1 MTQVCVYKILKL
13 KMQKCPFWS
22 EIVRKLKIVGL
33 LSIWVHNI
41 AKSHYSIAQIKIHC
55 YILQERKV
63 TRTLVLLSKLPLAQV
78 TLCYFWF
85 YKRHFWRELLAL
97 PLLFKSNAYVST
109 TFKSVTS
116 SNCTLIFWF
125 LQMLLLK
132 RAASSSDTSQK

>member
-1 MTQVCVYKILKL
+1 MYFFVRVDTSMCIWILRL
-13 KMQKCPFWS
+13 KMQKCSFWS

-41 AKSHYSIAQIKIHC
+41 AKSHYSIAPIKIHC
-55 YILQERKV
+55 LILQERKV
-63 TRTLVLLSKLPLAQV
+63 TRTLVLLSKVSLAQV

-85 YKRHFWRELLAL
+85 YKRHFWKELLAL
-97 PLLFKSNAYVST
+97 PLLFKSVA
-109 TFKSVTS
+109 S

-132 RAASSSDTSQK
+132 RAASPSDTSQK